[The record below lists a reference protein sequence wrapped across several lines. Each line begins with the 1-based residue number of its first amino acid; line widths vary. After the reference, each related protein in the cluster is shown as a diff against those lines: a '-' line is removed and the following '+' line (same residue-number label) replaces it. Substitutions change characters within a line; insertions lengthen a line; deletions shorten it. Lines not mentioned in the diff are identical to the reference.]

1 MKKNWNDFIKPV
13 VVLVAICL
21 AVSALL
27 AVTNSFTAPII
38 AANAAREADAA
49 RIELLPEADAFTQV
63 EYEGA
68 GVKEV
73 YKANNGAGYTITGVG
88 VGYGGDVVVMV
99 AFGPDNNIVAIKIL
113 ESSETAG
120 IGTKVTEG
128 DFVQQYIGKEAKEF
142 SLGSDVVGVAT
153 ATITSGA
160 VNDAVCNASK
170 AYNEV
175 ALGVVT
181 EEPVEL
187 TEAEEVALLLPEGE
201 TATLLDATPEGV
213 NAAYVGDAGTVV
225 LIAEAEGYEG
235 GPVLVYVAIDVDG
248 MISAIKVDASSQTK
262 NLGTKVEKED
272 FTSQFIGK
280 NAVDDIASV
289 GGATIS
295 SNATKEAVTKA
306 LQAYNEVEVA

>member
-1 MKKNWNDFIKPV
+1 MKKNWDDFIKPV
-13 VVLVAICL
+13 VVLAAICL

-63 EYEGA
+63 AYEGA
-68 GVKEV
+68 GVTEV
-73 YKANNGAGYTITGVG
+73 YKANNGAGYTISGIG
-88 VGYGGDVVVMV
+88 KGYGGDVVVMV
-99 AFGPDNNIVAIKIL
+99 AFGPDNTIVATKIL

-128 DFVQQYIGKEAKEF
+128 NFVDQYIGKEAREF
-142 SLGSDVVGVAT
+142 ELGTDVAGVAT

-160 VNDAVCNASK
+160 VNDAVNNASK

-175 ALGVVT
+175 ALGVIV
-181 EEPVEL
+181 EGPVEL
-187 TEAEEVALLLPEGE
+187 TEEEEVALLLTEGE
-201 TATLLDATPEGV
+201 AATVSDTTPEGV
-213 NAAYVGDAGTVV
+213 NAVYIGDAGTVV
-225 LIAEAEGYEG
+225 LIAEADGYEG
-235 GPVLVYVAIDVDG
+235 EPVVVYVAIGTDG
-248 MISAIKVDASSQTK
+248 NISALKVDASTQTK
-262 NLGTKVEKED
+262 NLGTKVEKEE

-280 NAVDDIASV
+280 NAIDDVAAV

-295 SNATKEAVTKA
+295 SNATKEAINKA
-306 LQAYNEVEVA
+306 LLAYNEVEGA